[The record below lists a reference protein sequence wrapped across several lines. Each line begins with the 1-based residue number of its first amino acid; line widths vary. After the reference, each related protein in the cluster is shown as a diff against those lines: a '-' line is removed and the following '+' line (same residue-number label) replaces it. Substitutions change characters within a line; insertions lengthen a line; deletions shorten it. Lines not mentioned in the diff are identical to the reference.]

1 MGVFNDILSWGKQYI
16 PVIIQS
22 SSDGEGNNP
31 LTPDGALRVQ
41 TVYSCVR
48 IISEDVGTLPIHVKE
63 RVGNTREVRYDHPVA
78 RLLEAPNPYMSGID
92 FRRALVA
99 CLELHGNAY
108 AHIAERDGKGYAARL
123 EIIDPTTV
131 TVSKG
136 NGDIFYQF
144 GTGEAV
150 PSRDVIHLKGFT
162 YDGIVGKSPI
172 SLLRESI
179 ENAANSKR
187 FSKNL
192 FKRDLKTSTVFS
204 LDKKLN
210 EKERRQLGDDL
221 NKMLKRSKGV
231 GTPIILEDG
240 MKVSSITLSPEDAQ
254 FVQYSLMTTD
264 EIAAGF
270 RVPPHKVGDWTRGTY
285 SNNTQANLEY
295 FTDCIRPLLETMEA
309 EFNRKLL
316 LERERSTTYID
327 INFKGLIRASIK
339 EQMELYAKMYSIGVY
354 SSNDIRRMEDL
365 PAYEGGDRYYAPVN
379 MAEVTKYG
387 LKIATKDEPK
397 NNE

>member
-1 MGVFNDILSWGKQYI
+1 M
-16 PVIIQS
+16 
-22 SSDGEGNNP
+22 
-31 LTPDGALRVQ
+31 
-41 TVYSCVR
+41 
-48 IISEDVGTLPIHVKE
+48 PIHVKE

-78 RLLEAPNPYMSGID
+78 RLLDAPNPYMSGID

-108 AHIAERDGKGYAARL
+108 AHIVERDNMGYATRL
-123 EIIDPTTV
+123 DIIDPATV
-131 TVSKG
+131 TLYKG
-136 NGDIFYQF
+136 AEDVYYRF
-144 GTGEAV
+144 GVGERV
-150 PSRDVIHLKGFT
+150 PSRDVVHLKGFT
-162 YDGIVGKSPI
+162 FDGIVGKSPI

-210 EKERRQLGDDL
+210 EKERKQLSEDL
-221 NKMLKRSKGV
+221 DKMLKRSKGV

-309 EFNRKLL
+309 ELNRKLL
-316 LERERSTTYID
+316 LERERSTMYID

-339 EQMELYAKMYSIGVY
+339 EQMELYVKMSGIGAYSP
-354 SSNDIRRMEDL
+354 NDVRRMEDM
-365 PAYEGGDRYYAPVN
+365 PEYEGGDKYYVPVN
-379 MAEVTKYG
+379 MAEVTKDG

>member
-1 MGVFNDILSWGKQYI
+1 MGVFNDIFSWGKQYI
-16 PVIIQS
+16 PVIVLS

-108 AHIAERDGKGYAARL
+108 AHIVERDKNGYALRL
-123 EIIDPTTV
+123 DIIDPAKV
-131 TVSKG
+131 TVSRG
-136 NGDIFYQF
+136 EGDVFYQF
-144 GTGEAV
+144 GVGEAV

-379 MAEVTKYG
+379 MAEVTKDG

>member
-1 MGVFNDILSWGKQYI
+1 MGFFSNILNWGRQVI
-16 PVIIQS
+16 PVYIQS
-22 SSDGEGNNP
+22 SSGDGALGT
-31 LTPDGALRVQ
+31 LSTDAALRVQ

-63 RVGNTREVRYDHPVA
+63 RVGNTREVRYDHPIA
-78 RLLEAPNPYMSGID
+78 RLLSNPNPYMSGID

-108 AHIAERDGKGYAARL
+108 AYIAERNNNGYATRL
-123 EIIDPTTV
+123 EIIDPAK
-131 TVSKG
+131 VSVAKG
-136 NGDIFYQF
+136 DNDVFYQI
-144 GTGEAV
+144 GTNEPV
-150 PSRDVIHLKGFT
+150 PSRDIIHLKGFST
-162 YDGIVGKSPI
+162 DGILGKSPI

-210 EKERRQLGDDL
+210 REERQQLGIDL
-221 NKMLKRSKGV
+221 HKMLKQSKGV
-231 GTPIILEDG
+231 GAPIILEDG

-295 FTDCIRPLLETMEA
+295 FTDCIRPLLETIEA
-309 EFNRKLL
+309 EFDRKLF
-316 LERERSTTYID
+316 LERERDTIYVD
-327 INFKGLIRASIK
+327 INYKGMIRASIK
-339 EQMELYAKMYSIGVY
+339 EQMELYAKMQGIGVY
-354 SSNDIRRMEDL
+354 SANDIRRMEDL
-365 PAYEGGDRYYAPVN
+365 PAYEGGDRYYIPVN
-379 MAEVTKYG
+379 MAEVTPDG

>member
-1 MGVFNDILSWGKQYI
+1 MGIINDIFSRARQYI

-22 SSDGEGNNP
+22 SSDGEGSGP
-31 LTPDGALRVQ
+31 LTADRALRVQ

-63 RVGNTREVRYDHPVA
+63 RVGNTREVRYDHPIA
-78 RLLEAPNPYMSGID
+78 RLLNSPNPYMSGID

-108 AHIAERDGKGYAARL
+108 AYIAERDNRGYATRL
-123 EIIDPTTV
+123 EIIDPARV
-131 TVSKG
+131 TVAKGDDDVYYQVGTSKP
-136 NGDIFYQF
+136 I
-144 GTGEAV
+144 
-150 PSRDVIHLKGFT
+150 PSRDMIHLKGFCC
-162 YDGIVGKSPI
+162 DGIVGKSPI

-204 LDKKLN
+204 LDKKLR
-210 EKERRQLGDDL
+210 KEERDQLGADMAKML
-221 NKMLKRSKGV
+221 NKAKGV
-231 GTPIILEDG
+231 GAPIILEDG

-309 EFNRKLL
+309 EFDRKLL
-316 LERERSTTYID
+316 LESEKSTTYID

-339 EQMELYAKMYSIGVY
+339 EQMELYAKMYGIGVY

-365 PAYEGGDRYYAPVN
+365 PAYEGGDRYYVPVN
-379 MAEVTKYG
+379 MAEVTANG
-387 LKIATKDEPK
+387 LKIATKDEQQ